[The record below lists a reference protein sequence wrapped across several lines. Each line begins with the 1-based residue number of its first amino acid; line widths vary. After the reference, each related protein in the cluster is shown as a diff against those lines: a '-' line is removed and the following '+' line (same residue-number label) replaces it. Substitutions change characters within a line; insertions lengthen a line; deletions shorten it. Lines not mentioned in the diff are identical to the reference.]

1 MPLTNRTI
9 QSLKPKAKQY
19 YAIDRQRERGKGAL
33 WLLVRPSGKKEFYY
47 VYTHQQKRHSIGLG
61 SYAHKVDGGGIT
73 LEEARVA
80 KDKLST
86 YLING
91 LDPKTQLALLERERE
106 EEERRRK
113 HIGSVKQL
121 FEGYTTN
128 LKNEGKRSFREVAR
142 SLTKN
147 ALPIL
152 GAETPA
158 NQITSHDIKLVIHA
172 LIKRGAL
179 VSSNRLRSYLSAA
192 FTYGIEFDNNP
203 VSLESLVS
211 FQLMNNPV
219 RDVPKALKY
228 ERPLDRELSHIEI
241 YKLWNTFHEGA
252 HFSLIDHI
260 LKLVLA
266 TGGQRISEV
275 SQAKW
280 SEIDLGRGIW
290 EIPASRTKNG
300 KAHLVPLNN
309 LAVMLV
315 ENIQNYTSHTS
326 FLFPHRLD
334 QSKSITLASISKAT
348 NRFCKATGFH
358 QFTPR
363 DLRRTCKTKMG
374 ELGISK
380 EIRDR
385 INNHALND
393 VSSKHYDRYDYLP
406 EKRGALDIWSNYLKK
421 TTKDQQSPSVV
432 PILWRTDHPS
442 VLVQS

>member
-1 MPLTNRTI
+1 VPLTNRTI

-61 SYAHKVDGGGIT
+61 PYANQLDCGGIT
-73 LEEARVA
+73 LDEARLA

-86 YLING
+86 FLING
-91 LDPKTQLALLERERE
+91 LDPKTQMALLERERE

-113 HIGSVKQL
+113 HIGSIEQL
-121 FEGYTTN
+121 FDGYTTN
-128 LKNEGKRSFREVAR
+128 LKDAGKRSYKEVAR
-142 SLTKN
+142 SLTKD
-147 ALPIL
+147 AIPIL
-152 GAETPA
+152 GADTPA
-158 NQITSHDIKLVIHA
+158 NQITSYDIKLVLHA

-179 VSSNRLRSYLSAA
+179 VSSNRLRSYLGAA
-192 FTYGIEFDNNP
+192 FAYGIGFDNNP
-203 VSLESLVS
+203 MSLDALVS
-211 FQLMNNPV
+211 FQLERNPV

-228 ERPLDRELSHIEI
+228 EPPLDRELSEKEI
-241 YKLWNTFHEGA
+241 HQLWSTFHTSEQ
-252 HFSLIDHI
+252 FSLIDHI

-280 SEIDLGRGIW
+280 VEFDLDKGLW
-290 EIPASRTKNG
+290 EIPAKRTKNG
-300 KAHLVPLNN
+300 KTHLVPLNE
-309 LAVMLV
+309 LAVTLV
-315 ENIQNYTSHTS
+315 ENTLRYTGQTP

-334 QSKSITLASISKAT
+334 HGKPITLASISKAT
-348 NRFCKATGFH
+348 NRFCKSTGVRP
-358 QFTPR
+358 FTPR

-374 ELGISK
+374 ELGLSK
-380 EIRDR
+380 DIRDR

-406 EKRGALDIWSNYLKK
+406 EKTTALDLWAKYLKSIAPLQ
-421 TTKDQQSPSVV
+421 TQSCEAHTLSMSN
-432 PILWRTDHPS
+432 LENA
-442 VLVQS
+442 